1 MDEYLLD
8 SPFGLLHLKATEDAL
23 VEIYFSEEEEEKNQE
38 SLSPSSAIIVR
49 AIEQLNEYFE
59 GKRTTFDLP
68 LAPEGTKFQRQ
79 VWSTLRSIP
88 FGSTISYSRLSEKL
102 GNPKAIRAVGRANG
116 QNPIPII
123 IPCHRVVGSNN
134 ELVGYAGGIE
144 RKRRLLQH
152 EGALLL

>member
-8 SPFGLLHLKATEDAL
+8 SPIGYLHIKATEDAL
-23 VEIYFSEEEEEKNQE
+23 VEISFLEEEKKQYPAKP
-38 SLSPSSAIIVR
+38 PSGIIEKAV
-49 AIEQLNEYFE
+49 EQLNEYFE
-59 GKRTTFDLP
+59 GNRTVFELP

-79 VWSTLRSIP
+79 VWSALQAIP
-88 FGSTISYSRLSEKL
+88 FGSTITYSRLSEKL

-123 IPCHRVVGSNN
+123 IPCHRVVGSNDD
-134 ELVGYAGGIE
+134 LIGYSGGIE
-144 RKRRLLQH
+144 RKLRLLQH

>member
-8 SPFGLLHLKATEDAL
+8 SPIGYLHIKVTEDAL
-23 VEIYFSEEEEEKNQE
+23 VEISFLEEEKKQYPAKP
-38 SLSPSSAIIVR
+38 PSGIIEK
-49 AIEQLNEYFE
+49 ALEQLNEYFE
-59 GKRTTFDLP
+59 GNRTVFELP

-79 VWSTLRSIP
+79 VWSALQAIP
-88 FGSTISYSRLSEKL
+88 FGSTITYSRLSEKL

-123 IPCHRVVGSNN
+123 IPCHRVVGSNDD
-134 ELVGYAGGIE
+134 LIGYSGGIE
-144 RKRRLLQH
+144 RKLRLLQH

>member
-8 SPFGLLHLKATEDAL
+8 SPIGYLHLKATEDAL
-23 VEIYFSEEEEEKNQE
+23 VEISFLEKEKNQNPPN
-38 SLSPSSAIIVR
+38 PSSGIISR
-49 AIEQLNEYFE
+49 AVDQLNEYFE
-59 GKRTTFDLP
+59 GKRTAFELP

-79 VWSTLRSIP
+79 VWNVLQAIP
-88 FGSTISYSRLSEKL
+88 FGSTITYSRLSEKL

-123 IPCHRVVGSNN
+123 IPCHRVVGSNDD
-134 ELVGYAGGIE
+134 LIGYSGGIE